1 MAERLLPLPVTQ
13 AARVLLPVPA
23 RPMISV
29 EKLAL
34 FCNSIINRSK
44 FAVAKAKVFPHL
56 EAWFL
61 VGRGIPHVKGYNGT
75 CTTASLFQR
84 IQAFKKQLCK

>member
-1 MAERLLPLPVTQ
+1 VNAVPEHLAALFSSQV
-13 AARVLLPVPA
+13 ARVRSPVPA

-34 FCNSIINRSK
+34 FCDLASGGTLSSTAIESINSLK

-56 EAWFL
+56 EAWVR
-61 VGRGIPHVKGYNGT
+61 VGR
-75 CTTASLFQR
+75 
-84 IQAFKKQLCK
+84 